1 MKGFPMRCPLSPAL
15 AAPLLIAVA
24 ALGGCARLAEV
35 GSTPALSE
43 IANPALQ
50 TEARVI
56 SMPMPP
62 PSTAEQ
68 VPSSLWRTGSRNFFR
83 DPRAKTVGDLLTVII
98 NIADQAQLQNQTQ
111 RQRSNAENLGVP
123 NLFGLESRLP
133 AVLPDA
139 VDPSNLVGLDSSSS
153 SLGAGTIQR
162 NERIAMRVA
171 AVVTQVLPNGNFV
184 VAGRQEV
191 RVNYEIRELR
201 IAGVIR
207 PEDITNVNT
216 IDYDKIAEA
225 RITYGGRGQITDVQQ
240 PRYGQQVL
248 DILLPF

>member
-1 MKGFPMRCPLSPAL
+1 MRNTLLPILATAL
-15 AAPLLIAVA
+15 ALAGCGRLSEIGQAPSLSEI
-24 ALGGCARLAEV
+24 
-35 GSTPALSE
+35 SNPALS
-43 IANPALQ
+43 P
-50 TEARVI
+50 EARVI
-56 SMPMPP
+56 SMPMPRP
-62 PSTAEQ
+62 QNLDQE
-68 VPSSLWRTGSRNFFR
+68 PSSLWRAGSRDFFR
-83 DPRAKTVGDLLTVII
+83 DPRAKQTGDLLTVII

-111 RQRSNAENLGVP
+111 RSRSNNEKAGAN
-123 NLFGLESRLP
+123 NFFGLESRLP

-139 VDPSNLVGLDSSSS
+139 VNPSSLVDMESSSGS
-153 SLGAGTIQR
+153 TGNGTIQR

-171 AVVTQVLPNGNFV
+171 AVVTEVLPNGNFV
-184 VAGRQEV
+184 IAGRQEM
-191 RVNYEIRELR
+191 RVNYELRELR

-248 DILLPF
+248 DVILPF